1 MKEQAVQKINKIG
14 KISSVVALICK
25 ILVGVGIGILLLASI
40 VCFLIP
46 KDSVRILS
54 TEKVMVEM
62 DYSKFGSLLN
72 AEDIEEQVKEEMGDL
87 LINSKEVVVEEV
99 EVVGDMVNVT
109 QEGQQFVLDIHD
121 VAGMTFILT
130 IMLIL
135 VMITLVYAGGL
146 CKAFR
151 DCQSPFEENVI
162 KKMQHFAYSLIPWI
176 VASSVIEGIGSKIMS
191 GGQTVSVSIDIGMIL
206 VVLVV
211 FLLVYIFK
219 YGAVLQQES
228 DETL

>member
-14 KISSVVALICK
+14 KISSVVTLICK
-25 ILVGVGIGILLLASI
+25 ILVGMGIGILLLASI
-40 VCFLIP
+40 VCFVIP
-46 KDSVRILS
+46 KNSIRIVS
-54 TEKVMVEM
+54 TEKVTVGM
-62 DYSKFGSLLN
+62 DYSRFGSLLN
-72 AEDIEEQVKEEMGDL
+72 VENIEEQVKEEMGGL
-87 LINSKEVVVEEV
+87 LVNSKEVVVEEV
-99 EVVGDMVNVT
+99 EVVGNMVNVT

-121 VAGMTFILT
+121 VAGMTFILA
-130 IMLIL
+130 IMLVL
-135 VMITLVYAGGL
+135 VMITLIYAGGL

-162 KKMQHFAYSLIPWI
+162 KRMQHFAYSLIPWI

-191 GGQTVSVSIDIGMIL
+191 GGQNVSFSIDLGMIL

>member
-14 KISSVVALICK
+14 KISSVITLICK
-25 ILVGVGIGILLLASI
+25 ILVGVAIGILLLASL

-46 KDSVRILS
+46 KDSIRFVS
-54 TEKVMVEM
+54 TEKVAVEM
-62 DYSKFGSLLN
+62 DYSKFGTSLSE
-72 AEDIEEQVKEEMGDL
+72 EDIKKQIDEGMGDL
-87 LINSKEVVVEEV
+87 LINGNEVTIEEV
-99 EVVGDMVNVT
+99 EVVGNKVNVT
-109 QEGQQFVLDIHD
+109 QEGQQFVMDIHD
-121 VAGMTFILT
+121 VSGMTFILGL
-130 IMLIL
+130 MLIV
-135 VMITLVYAGGL
+135 VMITLVCAGGL

-162 KKMQHFAYSLIPWI
+162 KKMKHFAYSLIPWI
-176 VASSVIEGIGSKIMS
+176 AASTIIQAVGTKLMT
-191 GGQTVSVSIDIGMIL
+191 GGQGVSITIDIGMIL

-211 FLLVYIFK
+211 FLLVYIFR

>member
-25 ILVGVGIGILLLASI
+25 ILVGLGIGILLLASI
-40 VCFLIP
+40 VCFLVP
-46 KDSVRILS
+46 KDSIRIVS
-54 TEKVMVEM
+54 TEKVAVEM
-62 DYSKFGSLLN
+62 DYSKFSSLVDEAELKKQLE
-72 AEDIEEQVKEEMGDL
+72 AGTEDIV
-87 LINSKEVVVEEV
+87 INDKEVAIEDVKVE
-99 EVVGDMVNVT
+99 GNMVHVT
-109 QEGQQFVLDIHD
+109 QENQQYVLDIHEMF
-121 VAGMTFILT
+121 GMCLVLAL
-130 IMLIL
+130 MLVL
-135 VMITLVYAGGL
+135 VMVTLIYAGGL

-162 KKMQHFAYSLIPWI
+162 KKMQRFAYSLIPWI
-176 VASSVIEGIGSKIMS
+176 VASSVIEGVGSKLMT
-191 GGQTVSVSIDIGMIL
+191 GGQVISVSIDLGMIL

>member
-62 DYSKFGSLLN
+62 DYSKFGFLLN

-99 EVVGDMVNVT
+99 EVVGNMVNVT
-109 QEGQQFVLDIHD
+109 QEGEQFVLDIHD

-146 CKAFR
+146 SKAFR